1 VFLYKK
7 INKYI
12 YIYIHTLYQL
22 SGLGQLSIKQKKKY
36 HRSIPETH
44 VITANLALIDWQ
56 YFSIDTSNTKA
67 KYL

>member
-44 VITANLALIDWQ
+44 VITANLALID
-56 YFSIDTSNTKA
+56 
-67 KYL
+67 